1 MNAEPY
7 FVRDDATVRDAVLVL
22 VQRKTGGVP
31 VVDAE
36 GTVVAFARDGDIMK
50 YVGRSKQQ
58 VLDATYMLYVA
69 TEGTTY
75 DERVHELLGLG
86 VMDIAT
92 RKVVAIDEK
101 TPVESACTLF
111 AERHIKKLPVTRDG
125 KLTGT
130 LSRADI
136 VRATMAELVSVG
148 SPS

>member
-31 VVDAE
+31 AVDAE
-36 GTVVAFARDGDIMK
+36 GTVVGFVTDGDIMK
-50 YVGRSKQQ
+50 YVGRGKQQ

-69 TEGTTY
+69 TEGATY
-75 DERVHELLGLG
+75 DERVHELLCLD

-92 RKVVAIDEK
+92 RKVVTIDEK
-101 TPVESACTLF
+101 TPVESACTLL